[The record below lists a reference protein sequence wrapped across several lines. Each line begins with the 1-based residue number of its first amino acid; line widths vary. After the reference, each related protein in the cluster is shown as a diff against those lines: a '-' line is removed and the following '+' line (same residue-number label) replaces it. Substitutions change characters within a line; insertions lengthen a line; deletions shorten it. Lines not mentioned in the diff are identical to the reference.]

1 MAYYLNKKIVW
12 YSYSSFSVQDCR
24 WIKCWLKGLEGH
36 AADRETW
43 PRLSLVG
50 KVARWKR
57 LQQTP
62 RQPPIGR
69 PGIKTEPTPQTPDNN
84 RHQTTTD
91 IRQQQT
97 PDNNRYHT
105 AGSGSER
112 SHNFD
117 KTPRSH
123 LCCPTLQLFETQLL
137 SRETTPQISENGKAN
152 LTENGPAANIL
163 VF

>member
-1 MAYYLNKKIVW
+1 MAPTQGGWQGGPLKK
-12 YSYSSFSVQDCR
+12 
-24 WIKCWLKGLEGH
+24 
-36 AADRETW
+36 AATDTKANPHR
-43 PRLSLVG
+43 S
-50 KVARWKR
+50 ARDQNR
-57 LQQTP
+57 ANTTDT
-62 RQPPIGR
+62 I
-69 PGIKTEPTPQTPDNN
+69 